1 MNNTTTSKTAT
12 ASRGSQPARVDDPAF
27 VDAMS
32 ALTANG
38 IGFTVVGTQAR
49 RLCELCSHAESLAAA

>member
-12 ASRGSQPARVDDPAF
+12 AGRGSRHARVDDPAF

-32 ALTANG
+32 ALAANG
-38 IGFTVVGTQAR
+38 IGFTVVSAKAR
-49 RLCELCSHAESLAAA
+49 RLCELCSDAESLAAA